1 MKVSDEEKSIW
12 RFNFGLFA
20 VAVVWLVLS
29 YCVIGHDK
37 ETRVQRYESIKSGY
51 DDYKDKMKYIVS
63 SNYVLLEVKESETF
77 TVSGG
82 KKYIKLTLVTKDE
95 PGYSTLPDE
104 TFTRVYPYDYYT
116 ENIAKSDKQ
125 VDYIPTMVER
135 CFLVSGIRNSWG
147 DFTGGVV
154 TSFQSMDKALN
165 MGDIDALVDT
175 LYSYDC
181 NSMGTTDESL
191 DDLLGTENT
200 QNVPTFNESYYR
212 LVVPYAEDLPNV
224 TLYDD
229 DIRQLTSLS
238 KLTQSKFR
246 QEMNAEIEK
255 ADKYFTGGVAVRSY
269 TDYSG
274 EYEVYKESQRREA
287 MSELMYK

>member
-1 MKVSDEEKSIW
+1 MKISDEEKSIW
-12 RFNFGLFA
+12 RFTFGLFV
-20 VAVVWLVLS
+20 VAVLWVLLTSYLVD
-29 YCVIGHDK
+29 YDK
-37 ETRVQRYESIKSGY
+37 ERKVQEYEAIKSGY

-104 TFTRVYPYDYYT
+104 AFTRVYPYDYYT

-135 CFLVSGIRNSWG
+135 CFLVSGVRNSWG
-147 DFTGGVV
+147 NFTGGVV

-165 MGDIDALVDT
+165 MSDIDALVDT

-181 NSMGTTDESL
+181 SSMGTTDEPL
-191 DDLLGTENT
+191 EDILGTEST
-200 QNVPTFNESYYR
+200 QKIPTFNESYYR
-212 LVVPYAEDLPNV
+212 LIVPYAEDLPNV

-229 DIRQLTSLS
+229 DVRQLTSLT
-238 KLTQSKFR
+238 KLTQAKFR

-255 ADKYFTGGVAVRSY
+255 ADKYFTGGVSARSY

-274 EYEVYKESQRREA
+274 GYEVYKESQRREA
-287 MSELMYK
+287 VSELMYK